1 MAGSRYVSIGKDG
14 ETVYC
19 VKAESDKAV
28 VYSID
33 GAELGWCDVASDY
46 AWLTRGECV
55 FRKTAGGI
63 IYHDGDAWSEFGSD
77 MYDFAGRTEDGLYYF
92 VKTGSRNLYK
102 SISIAVYPIKFGPA
116 VSEIMYAGLAVGSS
130 PVRLASGRTY
140 AGLVCQSG
148 TGIRN
153 LCILWPTDEYV
164 ASPTGPGDPGVVADY
179 SVYACPAS
187 FNEFPDGRVNTM
199 EVVPVGNYLDEVIA
213 YEGWYLHIAHIVE
226 SKLITDQTGYS
237 VIPVINTLPWT
248 DLGASFGAGIRA
260 SAKLNGRRYV
270 TSGTGLSSFTEGS
283 SGVAMKILSPTMKAD
298 GVNAHSFY
306 EIGQNAFLIATD
318 KGVYRYQHLEG
329 TPVVGRMSPG
339 PGYNVA

>member
-1 MAGSRYVSIGKDG
+1 M
-14 ETVYC
+14 
-19 VKAESDKAV
+19 ESGKAV

-33 GAELGWCDVASDY
+33 GVELGRCTVASYY
-46 AWLTRGECV
+46 AWLARGKCV
-55 FRKTAGGI
+55 FQKTGGGI
-63 IYHDGDAWSEFGSD
+63 RYYDGEAWCDFGSD
-77 MYDFAGRTEDGLYYF
+77 LYDFVGRTEDGLYYF
-92 VKTGSRNLYK
+92 VKADSSLRRNLYK
-102 SISIAVYPIKFGPA
+102 SVSIAVYPIRLGPV
-116 VSEIMYAGLAVGSS
+116 VSEITYIGLAVGSS

-148 TGIRN
+148 TEIRY

-164 ASPTGPGDPGVVADY
+164 ESPTGPGDPGAVADY

-199 EVVPVGNYLDEVIA
+199 EIVPVGNYLDEVIA
-213 YEGWYLHIAHIVE
+213 YEGGYLHIAHIVE

-248 DLGASFGAGIRA
+248 DLGTSFGAGIRA
-260 SAKLNGRRYV
+260 SAKFNGRRYV

-283 SGVAMKILSPTMKAD
+283 SGLAMKILSPIMKAD
-298 GVNAHSFY
+298 GVNARSFY

-329 TPVVGRMSPG
+329 TPAIGRMSPG
-339 PGYNVA
+339 TGYNVA

>member
-1 MAGSRYVSIGKDG
+1 MASSQYVSIGKDG

-19 VKAESDKAV
+19 VKVESGNAV

-33 GAELGWCDVASDY
+33 GVELGRCDVPSDY
-46 AWLTRGECV
+46 AWLTRGKCV
-55 FRKTAGGI
+55 FQKTDGGI
-63 IYHDGDAWSEFGSD
+63 RYYDGEGWCDFGSD
-77 MYDFAGRTEDGLYYF
+77 LYDFVGQTEDGLYYF
-92 VKTGSRNLYK
+92 VKAGSSTARDLYK
-102 SISIAVYPIKFGPA
+102 SVSIAVYPIRLGPA
-116 VSEIMYAGLAVGSS
+116 VSEIEYTGLAAGSA

-140 AGLVCQSG
+140 AGLVCQNE

-153 LCILWPTDEYV
+153 LCILWPTDEYI
-164 ASPTGPGDPGVVADY
+164 ASPAGSDDPGAAADY

-213 YEGWYLHIAHIVE
+213 YEGGYLHVAHVVE

-248 DLGASFGAGIRA
+248 DLGACFDDGIRA

-283 SGVAMKILSPTMKAD
+283 SGIAMKILSPIMKAD
-298 GVNAHSFY
+298 GVNARSFY
-306 EIGQNAFLIATD
+306 EIG
-318 KGVYRYQHLEG
+318 
-329 TPVVGRMSPG
+329 
-339 PGYNVA
+339 